1 MPRTIWVQSAVV
13 ASVVTLVSA
22 SSSLGQ
28 QRPRPATTNL
38 EKNPTTRDGRPDF
51 HGNWTNATA
60 TMLERPD
67 EYANRAFLTED
78 EADAYEKTAIERLVK
93 AIPEGDVVTA
103 ADLDETFLE
112 THQFKMVEGRRTSL
126 VVDPPDGRLP
136 PLKPEAKKRAEARPA
151 HGYDDPETLDLDE
164 RCLLETAF
172 DSSNASP
179 PMVPNPFGGN
189 VYQFVQTRDHLM
201 IYTEVV
207 HDARVIRIGGEH
219 VSPTVQKWL
228 GDSIAHWEGDTL
240 VVDTTNFT
248 PKSHFK
254 GSGERLHVVERFTRA
269 AKGIGYRVTV
279 EDLETWDR
287 PWTADIPFIAD
298 NHLMYEYACH
308 EANYAVEMSLRGAR
322 ADEKVAKK
330 TKDR

>member
-13 ASVVTLVSA
+13 ASVVTLVGA

-112 THQFKMVEGRRTSL
+112 THNSRWSR
-126 VVDPPDGRLP
+126 DGAPRWSST
-136 PLKPEAKKRAEARPA
+136 RP
-151 HGYDDPETLDLDE
+151 
-164 RCLLETAF
+164 
-172 DSSNASP
+172 
-179 PMVPNPFGGN
+179 
-189 VYQFVQTRDHLM
+189 
-201 IYTEVV
+201 
-207 HDARVIRIGGEH
+207 
-219 VSPTVQKWL
+219 
-228 GDSIAHWEGDTL
+228 
-240 VVDTTNFT
+240 
-248 PKSHFK
+248 
-254 GSGERLHVVERFTRA
+254 
-269 AKGIGYRVTV
+269 
-279 EDLETWDR
+279 
-287 PWTADIPFIAD
+287 TAD
-298 NHLMYEYACH
+298 
-308 EANYAVEMSLRGAR
+308 SLR
-322 ADEKVAKK
+322 
-330 TKDR
+330 